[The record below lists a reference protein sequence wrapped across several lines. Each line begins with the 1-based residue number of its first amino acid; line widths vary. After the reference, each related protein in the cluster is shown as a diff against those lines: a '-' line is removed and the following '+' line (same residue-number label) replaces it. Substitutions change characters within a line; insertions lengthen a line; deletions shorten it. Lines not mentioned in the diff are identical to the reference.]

1 MSYQPYPTSGQTPE
15 PQQRPPAPNSVQ
27 TAVKLMYAGAALSL
41 IELIVSLATIA
52 SLKSAILKKYPNYSS
67 TQVHSAE
74 IAIVAGVVIE
84 AVIAIG
90 LWLWM
95 ARASAAGRNYAR
107 ITGTVL
113 FAVYTLF
120 LLLDLRRPSVGIGL
134 IFAVL
139 VWLAGLGAVVM
150 LWRKDS
156 SEYFTPRAR

>member
-52 SLKSAILKKYPNYSS
+52 SLKSAILKKYPNYTS
-67 TQVHSAE
+67 TQIHSAE
-74 IAIVAGVVIE
+74 VAIVAGVVIE

-95 ARASAAGRNYAR
+95 AWANGNGRSWARVVSAVFFGINTLDLL
-107 ITGTVL
+107 ISL
-113 FAVYTLF
+113 FAVHAVATLIIGVAIW
-120 LLLDLRRPSVGIGL
+120 LVGLAAIVL
-134 IFAVL
+134 IFSKESRPFYNRQSA
-139 VWLAGLGAVVM
+139 
-150 LWRKDS
+150 
-156 SEYFTPRAR
+156 